1 MKPGVWF
8 CNRVLASQFKDSSK
22 LIVKQYFNISLQA
35 LQDFVFQ
42 VNKFGLIVCWI
53 NISMYL
59 ATRVSSFSFPRKSKT
74 DSEVRDWSYRVENSR
89 FNGRWH
95 RGLRVW
101 KRNWWSSSSLSRSFA
116 QSFTEY
122 ESTFLLF
129 IDYLLVSYKGI
140 DSILKIFIGGV
151 FEIHWFDDIAVYAII
166 TSDNDYVNKQH
177 NAQKNPRGKRE
188 IIRFPG
194 LPNRLPEI
202 HGRCNLTTGDVMI
215 HTTVQSQSLSWT
227 LPWAIAWYC
236 HCKSSLNCSNLRFWL
251 PKHII
256 YHCFFT
262 ACCSLDTELWT
273 FLISYWLL

>member
-8 CNRVLASQFKDSSK
+8 CNRVLASQFKDSK
-22 LIVKQYFNISLQA
+22 LVVKQYFNISLQA

-53 NISMYL
+53 NISMYV
-59 ATRVSSFSFPRKSKT
+59 ATVWLFKSIVFFFSRRSKT
-74 DSEVRDWSYRVENSR
+74 DSKVRDWSYRVESSR
-89 FNGRWH
+89 FNRRWH

-101 KRNWWSSSSLSRSFA
+101 KRNWWSSSSLSRSFS

-129 IDYLLVSYKGI
+129 IDCLLVSYKGI

-177 NAQKNPRGKRE
+177 NAQKNPWGKRK

-194 LPNRLPEI
+194 LRNRLPESMADATWQ
-202 HGRCNLTTGDVMI
+202 LVT
-215 HTTVQSQSLSWT
+215 
-227 LPWAIAWYC
+227 
-236 HCKSSLNCSNLRFWL
+236 
-251 PKHII
+251 
-256 YHCFFT
+256 
-262 ACCSLDTELWT
+262 
-273 FLISYWLL
+273 